1 MNCILCGFLVRIFA
15 AALIF
20 MWRNSL
26 FTQSNKCPLA
36 LLHIWSKMSHFFSW
50 LIVSTLSIS
59 SFFLLFFLCFPFGFF
74 FSYIRC
80 MRFFIR
86 FFPIHL
92 GMVQCTVKIRKTICI
107 FEACNHWRVK
117 IELIISS
124 MCGLQWNYSSKSNV
138 PLYWIS
144 MKSTMIHSHSLMSI
158 PHQIKS
164 CPELKRWFYLLNFQS
179 RFTFR
184 CSCFFRVNFN
194 STDWISDFNSIISH
208 YSHFIL
214 CIQNEKEKTI
224 SRLSSNLNKKCSVIK
239 KVKAVVIFIWIRFH

>member
-1 MNCILCGFLVRIFA
+1 MKAYRKITIIWIVFCVGFWFDFSQPHWFLCEEIYCLHRVTNVRLHCFIFDQKWA
-15 AALIF
+15 ISSVGWSFPLF
-20 MWRNSL
+20 QSVVFFFFFSL
-26 FTQSNKCPLA
+26 F
-36 LLHIWSKMSHFFSW
+36 FFW
-50 LIVSTLSIS
+50 V
-59 SFFLLFFLCFPFGFF
+59 F

-107 FEACNHWRVK
+107 FEACNHRRVK

-214 CIQNEKEKTI
+214 CIQNEK
-224 SRLSSNLNKKCSVIK
+224 KKNNIK
-239 KVKAVVIFIWIRFH
+239 IVLKSE